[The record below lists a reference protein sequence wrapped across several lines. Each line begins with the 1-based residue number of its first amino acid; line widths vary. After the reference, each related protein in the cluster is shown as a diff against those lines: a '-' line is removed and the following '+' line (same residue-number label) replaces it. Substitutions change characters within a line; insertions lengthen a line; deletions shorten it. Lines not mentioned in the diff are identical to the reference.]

1 MKFDL
6 RLTNTGD
13 LTFTSSN
20 SKFNRDKFEF
30 NFHVAPTNSLLFNFE
45 VSNTDTSNSI
55 KRPARATKVSYV
67 VGTRDSIDLIENPKV
82 GERVYI
88 EDEQKTYRIGIVNEL
103 IYIDEET
110 MEEIKVN
117 KIGYLDPV
125 EYSETIFQYDFY
137 AYTLQH
143 DKVNKIIGG
152 KDYMQQAIKL
162 RLNTEI
168 NSIRGNEDMGA
179 DLFKFMHSNTQQ
191 SKLLNNISNQVKE
204 AISDILPNC
213 TVQAYII
220 NSDYL
225 NYHDSIKIVIIN
237 NEEIYYFYI

>member
-20 SKFNRDKFEF
+20 SSFNRDKFEF

-55 KRPARATKVSYV
+55 KRPSRATKVNYT

-88 EDEQKTYRIGIVNEL
+88 DDEQKTYRIGIVNEL

-117 KIGYLDPV
+117 KIGCLDPV

-143 DKVNKIIGG
+143 DKVNKIISG

-191 SKLLNNISNQVKE
+191 SKLLNNISNQIKE
-204 AISDILPNC
+204 AVSDILPNC

-237 NEEIYYFYI
+237 NEETYYFYI